1 MRFML
6 PLLFGGPVPQHRAT
20 ILALVGVG
28 VASLGCS
35 GLLGTNPCDALLT
48 RDDLAPLAGSI
59 VFAPTEG
66 RGDDAFCAAGFL
78 PENEFQTWAEV
89 EAGVPG
95 RVHDQVEE
103 TKAWKDR
110 RELSGGTWTAVLYE
124 ADAAAAPGDDL
135 PIEAILDGTQP
146 ALEGSVDRWLSGL
159 PPQQHVWVV
168 RGPTRVAR
176 FTLDRDLVAGA
187 ALDELVRTTAAR
199 IP

>member
-1 MRFML
+1 MPPR
-6 PLLFGGPVPQHRAT
+6 RAT
-20 ILALVGVG
+20 VLALVAVS
-28 VASLGCS
+28 SLGCS

-66 RGDDAFCAAGFL
+66 RGDDVFCAAGFL

-89 EAGVPG
+89 EAGEPG
-95 RVHDQVEE
+95 LVNDQVEE

-110 RELSGGTWTAVLYE
+110 REFSGGSWTAVLYE
-124 ADAAAAPGDDL
+124 ADAAAAPGEDF

-146 ALEGSVDRWLSGL
+146 APEGGVDRWLAGL
-159 PPQQHVWVV
+159 PPEQHVWVV

-176 FTLDRDLVAGA
+176 FTLDRDLVAGE
-187 ALDELVRTTAAR
+187 ALDALVRTTAAR
-199 IP
+199 VP